1 MAKKAETPKLVR
13 PTKISGN
20 LRFTACHIENWK
32 NFRKADVP
40 IQRRAFVVGPNAAGK
55 SNFLDVFRFLA
66 DIART
71 GGGFQAAVQRRT
83 SVSAIRNLSA
93 RRYPEITLR
102 ATIGTADVPNV
113 WTYELS
119 FSQNN
124 NRVPQITLERV
135 THLGRLV
142 LERPL
147 AEDHA
152 DQERLTQTHLEQVNA
167 NKDFREIAD
176 FLSSVR
182 YLHVVPQLIRE
193 PDRSVGRRN
202 DPYGGDFLEQL
213 ARTPKRTLDSRLER
227 IRRALMIAVPQLAQ
241 LELDRDERGTPH
253 LKGRY
258 AHWRPNGGWQTE
270 DQFSDG
276 TLRLIGLL
284 WSILDGSGPL
294 LLEEPELSLNS
305 GVVQRIPEIIY
316 RMQRKNDRQVIVS
329 THAGDMFVDSGV
341 DASEVLVITPSADG
355 SIIRVGSSIA
365 EVQHVLSSG
374 ETLAE
379 AIMPLTVPD
388 DVYNLPLFADLVS

>member
-1 MAKKAETPKLVR
+1 VAIQSKSSEPTSPPKV
-13 PTKISGN
+13 TGN
-20 LRFTACHIENWK
+20 LRFTGCYLENWK

-40 IQRRAFVVGPNAAGK
+40 IERRSFVVGPNAAGK

-102 ATIGTADVPNV
+102 VTIGTSDLPDV
-113 WTYELS
+113 WTYELR
-119 FSQNN
+119 FTQNN
-124 NRVPQITLERV
+124 NRIPQINREKVSRFGKTI
-135 THLGRLV
+135 

-147 AEDHA
+147 PADYE

-176 FLSSVR
+176 FLNSVR

-227 IRRALMIAVPQLAQ
+227 IRRALSIAVPQLAQ
-241 LELDRDERGTPH
+241 LEMDRDDRGTPH

-270 DQFSDG
+270 EQFSDG

-316 RMQRKNDRQVIVS
+316 RMQRKNDRQIILS

-341 DASEVLVITPSADG
+341 DANEVLVITPSSDG
-355 SIIRVGSSIA
+355 SIIRVGGSIA
-365 EVQHVLSSG
+365 EVQHVLSAG
-374 ETLAE
+374 ETLSE
-379 AIMPLTVPD
+379 AIMPLTIPSNVFE
-388 DVYNLPLFADLVS
+388 LPLFADLVP